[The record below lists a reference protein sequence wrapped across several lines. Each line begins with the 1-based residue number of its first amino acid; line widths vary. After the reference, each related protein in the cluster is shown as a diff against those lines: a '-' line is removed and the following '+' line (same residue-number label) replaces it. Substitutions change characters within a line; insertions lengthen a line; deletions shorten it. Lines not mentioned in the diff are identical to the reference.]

1 MAIVNSEPPAHY
13 VERVRLRSVYPHA
26 RKLIEIAFWLSVI
39 AILLVSVTATV
50 ASFSAAVHSES
61 LLALLPA
68 IGLAIGVVIYVCV
81 LVLLK
86 AVAIAYFDAVDV
98 LVEANRKKKDES
110 AQPAF

>member
-1 MAIVNSEPPAHY
+1 MSIVNSEPPAHY

-39 AILLVSVTATV
+39 AVLLVSVTATV
-50 ASFSAAVHSES
+50 ASFAAAVHAES
-61 LLALLPA
+61 LLALLPS
-68 IGLAIGVVIYVCV
+68 IGLAIGVVIYLCT

-86 AVAIAYFDAVDV
+86 AVAIAYFDAIDV
-98 LVEANRKKKDES
+98 LVESNRKKKDES